1 MVDLP
6 EQAPPISQRRFARPW
21 RTARAMW
28 RRFLDYDRRM
38 TETIR
43 QESREAGIRVF
54 GWDEEAAVAHLAES
68 VARYL
73 AL

>member
-1 MVDLP
+1 MKRSVLALP
-6 EQAPPISQRRFARPW
+6 DGE
-21 RTARAMW
+21 AMW

-38 TETIR
+38 TETIG

-54 GWDEEAAVAHLAES
+54 GWEEAAAVAHLAES
-68 VARYL
+68 VARTL